1 MVADRTLAAVADD
14 QTRKDPR
21 MTAAMRKKSSQLQME
36 MEMVAEA
43 AAEIVDEALE
53 VAATTTAGVEMVKT
67 SVVEEITKGV
77 VVTAAEVVATAAEEV
92 ATTDAVVV
100 TTDVVVAT
108 AAMTAAAEAVAVMVD
123 VVAEAVAAVDKAPLT
138 MLGHTIHLATI
149 RA

>member
-21 MTAAMRKKSSQLQME
+21 MTVAMRKKSSQLQME
-36 MEMVAEA
+36 MGMVAEA
-43 AAEIVDEALE
+43 AAEIVDDE

-67 SVVEEITKGV
+67 NVVEEITKGV
-77 VVTAAEVVATAAEEV
+77 VATAAEVVATAAEEV

-123 VVAEAVAAVDKAPLT
+123 VVAEAVAAVDKEPLT